1 MSAALLMDPH
11 QQEEGGDSAHT
22 RRAQNILKQKEVS
35 DLLKEQVE
43 SDYSEHVF
51 LPEQTSWRVQSITPD
66 SGTDI
71 INIACLPNYNL
82 LICRCVLLRE
92 RSL

>member
-71 INIACLPNYNL
+71 INISYLPNYDL

>member
-66 SGTDI
+66 SGKNI
-71 INIACLPNYNL
+71 INITCLPNYYLFNL
-82 LICRCVLLRE
+82 TGQIKL
-92 RSL
+92 